1 MNDIQQLRQASQ
13 MFTSD
18 SDGLTIAKDG
28 TESGY
33 LAGLSA
39 IFRAGIS
46 NITIT
51 VERNVDNNDDE
62 EESDDGENMDEET
75 NDIIETFNFAK
86 FYVSC
91 TNLFLR
97 PINVERAPI

>member
-39 IFRAGIS
+39 IFRAGLS

-51 VERNVDNNDDE
+51 VERDVQDDNDEEGSDDE
-62 EESDDGENMDEET
+62 ENMDGEA

-86 FYVSC
+86 FYV
-91 TNLFLR
+91 FLHKFFF
-97 PINVERAPI
+97 